1 MAIVI
6 RNGQP
11 FRIQF
16 SYTGNDYHVTR
27 YEPLNDP
34 DGYFYVIDDNVNDL
48 AMECD
53 GEHTVALERDLE
65 QRASGAL
72 SEADFEAKL
81 RRMFEEVL
89 AMEAVLRRGRHH
101 GRSRWQQT
109 NHIRSNRK
117 G

>member
-1 MAIVI
+1 MGFLFLTPP
-6 RNGQP
+6 R
-11 FRIQF
+11 
-16 SYTGNDYHVTR
+16 
-27 YEPLNDP
+27 
-34 DGYFYVIDDNVNDL
+34 VNDL

-53 GEHTVALERDLE
+53 GEHTLALERDLE

-81 RRMFEEVL
+81 RRVFEEVL
-89 AMEAVLRRGRHH
+89 AKEATLKRGRHH